1 MWIEVLDTFYTE
13 DLKIKKKSILGFL
26 VTEPENLKKKTE
38 KEKDLPKT
46 GNKHG
51 RRTGKKRSR
60 KRGGFLSRY
69 GFAYAGRDVVNQAGK
84 IAPGIIKQATGE
96 IEKIA
101 QSRINE
107 VIKSGGLKLNVHFPK

>member
-1 MWIEVLDTFYTE
+1 M
-13 DLKIKKKSILGFL
+13 
-26 VTEPENLKKKTE
+26 
-38 KEKDLPKT
+38 
-46 GNKHG
+46 
-51 RRTGKKRSR
+51 
-60 KRGGFLSRY
+60 SRY

-107 VIKSGGLKLNVHFPK
+107 VIKSGGQKLNVHFPK

>member
-1 MWIEVLDTFYTE
+1 MLP
-13 DLKIKKKSILGFL
+13 KRRQKKKKIYQ
-26 VTEPENLKKKTE
+26 
-38 KEKDLPKT
+38 KT
-46 GNKHG
+46 GNKRG
-51 RRTGKKRSR
+51 RRTEKKRSR

-107 VIKSGGLKLNVHFPK
+107 VIKSGGQKLNVHFTK